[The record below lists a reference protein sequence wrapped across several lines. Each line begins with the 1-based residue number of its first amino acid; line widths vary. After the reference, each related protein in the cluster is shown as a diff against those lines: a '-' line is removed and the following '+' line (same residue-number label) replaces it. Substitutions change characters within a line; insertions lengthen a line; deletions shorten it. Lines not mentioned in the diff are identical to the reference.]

1 MRCMS
6 SRPTPAKAGGARAG
20 THDHRPVILGPR
32 FRGDDSERI
41 TMRTEVLLDHTG
53 AVIASTTQDVEP
65 ILERN
70 KALRAEPQRSDWGRH
85 VAQIP
90 NVLLVQWLNE
100 EHARGNIGLR
110 LFTREFDE
118 LVARKLA
125 DPDWAHLKTS

>member
-1 MRCMS
+1 
-6 SRPTPAKAGGARAG
+6 
-20 THDHRPVILGPR
+20 
-32 FRGDDSERI
+32 
-41 TMRTEVLLDHTG
+41 MRTDILLDHTG
-53 AVIASTTQDVEP
+53 TVIASTTQDVEP
-65 ILERN
+65 ILERS